1 MNVTKC
7 DCCGSIV
14 GNDEAFK
21 IDITTLKAK
30 NNKTERICRLEICDE
45 CKQKVLDIL
54 NLKED
59 NANAG

>member
-7 DCCGSIV
+7 DCCGNIV

-21 IDITTLKAK
+21 TDITTLKTK
-30 NNKTERICRLEICDE
+30 NNKTERICRLEICVE

-54 NLKED
+54 NVKED